1 MAKKMY
7 FQLQPENF
15 KMYDRISRE
24 GDIKFVKADAF
35 DVEDPYYNRMI
46 FVAKY
51 KKNIR
56 GNFTVKEQITGTKF
70 KLKVIPGKE
79 NEPATVQVY
88 SNKLELRSTGK
99 ITVED
104 IMLSPKKASGFY
116 YSFRPQLTQDEKE
129 NEKLM
134 IDAKN
139 RKEEYVSNV
148 INFFADAKT
157 AARNYRNDISFQ
169 DKQIQRSLKQLSR
182 KLR

>member
-7 FQLQPENF
+7 FQLQPEFF

-24 GDIKFVKADAF
+24 GEIKFVRANAF

-56 GNFTVKEQITGTKF
+56 GNITIKEQITGTKF

-88 SNKLELRSTGK
+88 SNKLELRSSGK
-99 ITVED
+99 LSVDD
-104 IMLSPKKASGFY
+104 IVLSPKKASGFY
-116 YSFRPQLTQDEKE
+116 YSFRPQLSDNEKE

-139 RKEEYVSNV
+139 RKEEYVSSV
-148 INFFADAKT
+148 VGFFADAKI

-169 DKQIQRSLKQLSR
+169 DKQVQRNLKQLSR
-182 KLR
+182 RLR